1 MPLQI
6 DAYVKNTTSVPSFQM
21 AYTDYVKDVDVS
33 AQMEYNGVVEI
44 GLTQMWFLALKD
56 HCIQPDGKRALVLD
70 VGANFGWYSIYAA
83 KLGCRYSLCTPAY
96 AACCLCCAHSK
107 VLSYHNPVSEVIS
120 KMP

>member
-1 MPLQI
+1 MLPLQI
-6 DAYVKNTTSVPSFQM
+6 DVYVKNTTSVPSFQM

-33 AQMEYNGVVEI
+33 AQMEHNGVVEI

-83 KLGCRYSLCTPAY
+83 KLGCRYS
-96 AACCLCCAHSK
+96 CCASAYGACVACV
-107 VLSYHNPVSEVIS
+107 VLIARRCHATSL
-120 KMP
+120 